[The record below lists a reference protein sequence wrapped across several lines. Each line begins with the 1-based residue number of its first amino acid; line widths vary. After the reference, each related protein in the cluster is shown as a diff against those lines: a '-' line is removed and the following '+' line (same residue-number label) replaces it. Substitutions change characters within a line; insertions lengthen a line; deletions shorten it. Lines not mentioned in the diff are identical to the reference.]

1 MTTSLPIPI
10 ADLHTP
16 EELLENAEILFNSDN
31 PKMLRAAVLEAITA
45 LEAFVHVTV
54 FGSLEN

>member
-10 ADLHTP
+10 AYLHPP
-16 EELLENAEILFNSDN
+16 EEFLVISKILFNSDN